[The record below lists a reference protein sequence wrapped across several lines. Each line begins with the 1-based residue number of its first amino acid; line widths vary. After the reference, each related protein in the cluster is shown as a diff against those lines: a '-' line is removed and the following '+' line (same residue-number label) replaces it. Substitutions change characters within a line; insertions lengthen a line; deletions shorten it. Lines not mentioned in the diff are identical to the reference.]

1 MEYTFTDWDKR
12 DYTRKTIGKI
22 RIESEHISNE
32 NIKIS
37 LLDSK
42 KKLLLIILTKKEAA
56 AIISALNAANSECKC
71 GISI

>member
-12 DYTRKTIGKI
+12 DYTRTTIGKI
-22 RIESEHISNE
+22 RIESEYLSNE

-42 KKLLLIILTKKEAA
+42 KDFLSIILTKKEAA

-71 GISI
+71 GISF

>member
-42 KKLLLIILTKKEAA
+42 KTFYLLFSQRKKQQQLL
-56 AIISALNAANSECKC
+56 AL
-71 GISI
+71 